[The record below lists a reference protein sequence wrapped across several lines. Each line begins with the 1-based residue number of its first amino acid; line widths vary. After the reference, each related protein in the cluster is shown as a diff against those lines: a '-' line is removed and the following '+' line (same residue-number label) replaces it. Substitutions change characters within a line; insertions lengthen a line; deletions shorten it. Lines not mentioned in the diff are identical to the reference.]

1 MGILSKILTGG
12 ASDLIN
18 AIGDAVDKN
27 TTTDAERIT
36 LKNEIQKVVLEYED
50 KDAERKAN
58 LDKAADEQ
66 ATQRLVSDNTS
77 DNKWSKNIR
86 PVSFAWSLGIFSL
99 FTFLAGTQKMNTPEM
114 YITVW
119 QYILLTQIAFYF
131 SSRGLE
137 KISDIISKIWKK

>member
-12 ASDLIN
+12 ASALIT
-18 AIGDAVDKN
+18 AIGDAIDK
-27 TTTDAERIT
+27 TTTSDAERLT
-36 LKNEIQKVVLEYED
+36 LKNELQKVILEYED

-58 LDKAADEQ
+58 LDKASDEQ

-86 PVSFAWSLGIFSL
+86 PVSFAWSLGAFSA
-99 FTFLAGTQKMNTPEM
+99 FTVLAGMSKLTIPEM

-119 QYILLTQIAFYF
+119 QYILLVQIAFYF

-137 KISDIISKIWKK
+137 KISDIISRIWKK

>member
-12 ASDLIN
+12 ASELIN
-18 AIGDAVDKN
+18 AVGDAIDKN
-27 TTTDAERIT
+27 TTSDAERIT
-36 LKNEIQKVVLEYED
+36 LKNELQKVILGYED
-50 KDAERKAN
+50 KEAERKAN

-99 FTFLAGTQKMNTPEM
+99 FTFLEGKDIIYVPEN

-119 QYILLTQIAFYF
+119 EYVLLMQIAFYF

-137 KISDIISKIWKK
+137 KISDIVSKIWKK